1 MTQGHNRVYIGVSSL
16 VSFVPALVGLYA
28 VIHQYSTLSEIMFS
42 ISFISLGLSVFF
54 FVGYKTVKH
63 GTPVLLRTLKYLNH
77 TLTPIASY
85 LSNST
90 ILGPFFSIVIRL
102 FFFIGFV
109 LLLMSDQL
117 IRVLVGRFVGQ
128 HPTKRNLTLI
138 NAMHPYF
145 SLFDQH
151 IPHTRSLES
160 SDLFKLRKG
169 MADQTDKEAR
179 ALTNMLKRPRYSLPL
194 AYTLSVA
201 SKLVYEDI
209 EVIKYELKK
218 DGFDVERTFRPI
230 AYRNIC
236 AFIVEK
242 DDDIVLVFRG
252 TNPLNIQNYL
262 TNINIT
268 LGEVEASWG
277 SMGKV
282 HKGYWDAMGDPAPS
296 SSSSSSSS
304 RSSQDCDPLSARI
317 QIELVNTSIYQTIVS
332 TAKAAVK
339 VSKFFILNLF
349 HHVAEPIDS
358 TWLGHEADIR
368 SHSMYAQAERYI
380 MELIEVGL
388 VVPGGDDAKVPES
401 PNGHTKP
408 EADQAQ
414 PSGFRRKK
422 RLFITGHSLGGALA
436 TIFLA
441 KMLQSKSPLL
451 EHFSG
456 MYTYGQPKIGDAKF
470 SRIFSTQLTSKIF
483 HHAYNNDVVPRT
495 PSWFHYDTPPGTLV
509 FIDSAYNITLY
520 PPNPYTNE
528 PVPVRPISFIHL
540 SGILNHCVIRRL
552 SSETWI
558 RIIFRFAFPFFLN
571 DHFPSE
577 YCEGLRHGTVNWVI
591 MAAGGIQGGY
601 KEDKRPVNSPRKS
614 FSAVNVQNSVSN
626 INMSPREPAL

>member
-1 MTQGHNRVYIGVSSL
+1 MTEGRNRVYIGISSL
-16 VSFVPALVGLYA
+16 ISFVPALV
-28 VIHQYSTLSEIMFS
+28 
-42 ISFISLGLSVFF
+42 
-54 FVGYKTVKH
+54 VKH

-77 TLTPIASY
+77 TLAPIASY

-90 ILGPFFSIVIRL
+90 ILGPVFSAIIRV

-109 LLLMSDQL
+109 VLLMSDQL

-145 SLFDQH
+145 SLFDHH
-151 IPHTRSLES
+151 IPQTKTLQS
-160 SDLFKLRKG
+160 SDLFNIRKR
-169 MADQTDKEAR
+169 MADQTDEEAR
-179 ALTNMLKRPRYSLPL
+179 TLTNMLKRPRYSLPL

-209 EVIKYELKK
+209 EVIKYELEK
-218 DGFDVERTFRPI
+218 DGFEVERTFRPI

-242 DDDIVLVFRG
+242 DNDIVLVFRG

-277 SMGKV
+277 PMGKV
-282 HKGYWDAMGDPAPS
+282 HKGYWNAMGDPAPSS

-339 VSKFFILNLF
+339 VTKFFILNLF

-380 MELIEVGL
+380 MELIEPSL
-388 VVPGGDDAKVPES
+388 AIPGGNGDAQVPES
-401 PNGHTKP
+401 ANGHTLIKS
-408 EADQAQ
+408 ETDQARPSNLQ
-414 PSGFRRKK
+414 PKK

-470 SRIFSTQLTSKIF
+470 SRIFSTQLTNKIF
-483 HHAYNNDVVPRT
+483 HHAYNNDIVTRT

-528 PVPVRPISFIHL
+528 PVPVRPISFVHL
-540 SGILNHCVIRRL
+540 SGILNHYVIKRL
-552 SSETWI
+552 SGETWI
-558 RIIFRFAFPFFLN
+558 RIIFRFAFPFCLN

-601 KEDKRPVNSPRKS
+601 RDDKRTVNRPRKS
-614 FSAVNVQNSVSN
+614 FSAVNVQNSASN